1 MSYLNMPSLASSTK
15 KEFAKNSA
23 DLFTLLFNGSI
34 KLVECLLM
42 SRLNPYDDLMQASI
56 IIMCCN
62 LSLIII
68 IIISNWFEIVRVC
81 YLERF
86 TKNYSEKSTG
96 QYRNVQAV
104 NIL

>member
-34 KLVECLLM
+34 KLVEFLLM
-42 SRLNPYDDLMQASI
+42 SRLNPNNALMQASI
-56 IIMCCN
+56 IIMCGN

-68 IIISNWFEIVRVC
+68 IIISNCFEIVRVC

-86 TKNYSEKSTG
+86 TKNDSEKSIRCYCIG
-96 QYRNVQAV
+96 IR
-104 NIL
+104 